1 MNEKLTKIKKTISDN
16 AYEILVMGGTVV
28 ATYGLLYFLL
38 DINKTTLVLRTSDL
52 KRITKYGGVVV
63 FDSKF
68 GEVWLVGPDS
78 IREVLSH

>member
-28 ATYGLLYFLL
+28 ATYGLLYILR

-52 KRITKYGGVVV
+52 KRLTKDGGAVV
-63 FDSKF
+63 FESKF
-68 GEVWLVGPDS
+68 GEVWLVEPDS
-78 IREVLSH
+78 IKEALNH